1 MWAGGQ
7 SLTGPQATVRR
18 RDHGLIFF
26 FFSFSIPV
34 GLFLLHI
41 NLSLWPDGINEKE
54 NEEKE
59 GPTVLSSLFMMGRRV
74 FSFMSFLYPPATHH
88 KEKREDIRP
97 GKRKGI

>member
-1 MWAGGQ
+1 M
-7 SLTGPQATVRR
+7 
-18 RDHGLIFF
+18 FN
-26 FFSFSIPV
+26 PV

-54 NEEKE
+54 KEEKDD
-59 GPTVLSSLFMMGRRV
+59 PRPAL
-74 FSFMSFLYPPATHH
+74 FSFYDGPAGFLFHGVLYPPATHH